1 MARTARTYD
10 TGYRDDVVAEAQS
23 PAYQAYQILHWGF
36 VAAPVIAGLD
46 KFARLLADWE
56 KYLAPVVARHLPFSA
71 HAFML
76 VVGVIE
82 IAAGLVVALKPR
94 IGSYIVAG
102 WLAAII
108 GNLLIQGAYLDIA
121 LRDFGLFLGAVA
133 LARLSIDFDSKARP
147 VRSASA
153 AG

>member
-1 MARTARTYD
+1 MASTARTYE
-10 TGYRDDVVAEAQS
+10 TYRDDVVAEAHS

-46 KFARLLADWE
+46 KFTGVLTSWQQ
-56 KYLAPVVARHLPFSA
+56 YLAPVVTRHLPFSA

-76 VVGVIE
+76 IVGVIE
-82 IAAGLVVALKPR
+82 IIAGLIVALKPR
-94 IGSYIVAG
+94 LGAYIVAG

-121 LRDFGLFLGAVA
+121 LRDFGLLLGALA
-133 LARLSIDFDSKARP
+133 LGRLSIDFDSKMTIKQ
-147 VRSASA
+147 
-153 AG
+153 